1 MRLRNAYIGAPVER
15 VEDMRF
21 LRGRGEYV
29 GDVVRDGQWHAVVF
43 RSAIAHARITSIDAS
58 AALAMPG
65 VHAVLTAADIGRPV
79 PRIPLRV
86 PRPADHRGAPYQQ
99 PVIADGVVRYVGEP
113 LAVVLADA
121 PEIAEDA
128 CEGIAL
134 ETEALPVVL
143 DHHGDDAG
151 NLLFAETGSNC
162 AALYTASRGD
172 IEAAFRQ
179 AEYVRRARFHV
190 QRQTALPMETR
201 GLLAE
206 WDHAAGKLVVHGAAK
221 VPFQNRNALAVM
233 LGLPQSS
240 VELIECDVGGGF
252 GVRGDFYPED
262 FLIPFAAWRFKRPVR
277 WIEDRREH
285 LTAINHAR
293 DIACDIEIACRRDG
307 TILGLRGETS
317 VDIGAYARPSIM
329 NTVRIVAQFMSGPY
343 RIENIAIRSY
353 GRVSNR
359 TPSGVFRGPGRFESC
374 FFCERL
380 LDIAAA
386 EMGLDRLDIRRRNL
400 ISQRE
405 MPYPLAVT
413 EPDDGLAP
421 TACDSGDY
429 AATFDQCLRE
439 FGWTQKAALDGR
451 LIDGRY
457 HGLAVGCFIEGG
469 GAGPREHA
477 RMVAEADGTVSV
489 YVGSSAIGQGLETAL
504 SQIAADALELPIER
518 IRLLHG
524 STTYLAEGFGSFASR
539 ATVMG
544 GGAVLAAAK
553 EFLLRLRAA
562 AALRLGVAPETLR
575 IADGIVRSLDDR
587 SVAMA
592 DLAAD
597 GVGADGSFATSK
609 ATYAYGTAA
618 AHVAV
623 DPKTGHVQLIDYLV
637 VDDVGRAVNPLI
649 LHGQMLGATVQGLG
663 GVFGEHLAY
672 DAQGQLLIGTLADYL
687 VPLATDFT
695 AVRASTTQHYP
706 SPNNPLGAKG
716 AGEGGIIAPGGVIAN
731 AVASALRSFGVEVT
745 SLPLS
750 PPRVWELIQQARRTD
765 SPRR

>member
-1 MRLRNAYIGAPVER
+1 
-15 VEDMRF
+15 
-21 LRGRGEYV
+21 
-29 GDVVRDGQWHAVVF
+29 
-43 RSAIAHARITSIDAS
+43 
-58 AALAMPG
+58 
-65 VHAVLTAADIGRPV
+65 
-79 PRIPLRV
+79 
-86 PRPADHRGAPYQQ
+86 
-99 PVIADGVVRYVGEP
+99 
-113 LAVVLADA
+113 
-121 PEIAEDA
+121 
-128 CEGIAL
+128 
-134 ETEALPVVL
+134 
-143 DHHGDDAG
+143 
-151 NLLFAETGSNC
+151 LLFPDTGSNC

-172 IEAAFRQ
+172 IQAAFRE
-179 AEYVRRARFHV
+179 AEYVRRERFYV

-206 WDHAAGKLVVHGAAK
+206 WDRAADKLMVHGAAK
-221 VPFQNRNALAVM
+221 VPFQNRKALAAM
-233 LGLPQSS
+233 LGLPEPS

-262 FLIPFAAWRFKRPVR
+262 FLIPFAAWRFKRPIQ

-293 DIACDIEIACRRDG
+293 DISCEVEIACRRDG

-343 RIENIAIRSY
+343 RVPNIAIRSY

-374 FFCERL
+374 FFCERM
-380 LDIAAA
+380 LDIVAG
-386 EMGLDRLDIRRRNL
+386 ELGLDRLDMRRKNL
-400 ISQRE
+400 ISPEE

-413 EPDDGLAP
+413 VPDDGLAP
-421 TACDSGDY
+421 TSCDSGDY
-429 AATFDQCLRE
+429 AAAFATCLRE
-439 FGWTQKAALDGR
+439 FGWADKAALDGR
-451 LIDGRY
+451 LVNGCY

-469 GAGPREHA
+469 GAGPRENA
-477 RMVAEADGTVSV
+477 RMVAETDGTVSV

-504 SQIAADALELPIER
+504 SQIAADALELPIGR

-524 STTYLAEGFGSFASR
+524 STTYLPEGFGSFASR

-544 GGAVLAAAK
+544 GGAVLAAA
-553 EFLLRLRAA
+553 EQFLSRLRSAA
-562 AALRLGVAPETLR
+562 ARRLGGVAPESLR
-575 IADGIVRSLDDR
+575 MAEGAVVASDGRAVSL
-587 SVAMA
+587 AE
-592 DLAAD
+592 LAAD
-597 GVGADGSFATSK
+597 GIGADGSFASSK

-623 DPKTGHVQLIDYLV
+623 DPKTGHVALIDYLV
-637 VDDVGRAVNPLI
+637 DDDVGRAVNPLL

-672 DAQGQLLIGTLADYL
+672 DTQGQLLIGTLADYL
-687 VPLATDFT
+687 VPLATDYPN
-695 AVRASTTQHYP
+695 VRAVTTQDHP

-731 AVASALRSFGVEVT
+731 AVSSALRSFGVEVT

-750 PPRVWELIQQARRTD
+750 PPHVWELIRQARRTAR
-765 SPRR
+765 PVR